1 MDNAI
6 EIKGVTEVKTAT
18 IIRKV
23 MVQGEEVDRQL
34 VTKVQFEGQLDP
46 SDVADIHRLLKSGHS
61 INMTIWS
68 PQLSMKMNP

>member
-1 MDNAI
+1 MENAI
-6 EIKGVTEVKTAT
+6 EIKGVAEVKTT
-18 IIRKV
+18 TTVLKV
-23 MVQGEEVDRQL
+23 MVKGEEVDRQL